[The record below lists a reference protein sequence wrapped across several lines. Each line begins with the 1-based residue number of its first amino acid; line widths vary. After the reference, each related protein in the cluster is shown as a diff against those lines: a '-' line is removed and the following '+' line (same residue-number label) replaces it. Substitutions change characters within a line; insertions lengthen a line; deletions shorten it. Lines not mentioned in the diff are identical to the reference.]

1 MLMARRAAREVL
13 PLVVVVWATLVV
25 LGGAYKGVEGG
36 AVVNQDTA
44 TAAAGLGLCA
54 VSVAALLRVGARRP
68 IPVHRPE
75 TTTVAAPR
83 MFRAAR
89 PVAYTT
95 PLPTAPSLE
104 LLQILRT

>member
-1 MLMARRAAREVL
+1 LMARRAAREVL

-44 TAAAGLGLCA
+44 AAGLGLCA

-68 IPVHRPE
+68 VPVQRPE
-75 TTTVAAPR
+75 TTIVAAPG

-89 PVAYTT
+89 PVAYAR